1 MKCIAGIQKN
11 ETVINL
17 YPQNELTGRVMYFA
31 TKGGMIKGV
40 SASEFVVKKSKIAA
54 CGLKEQD
61 ELIYIALSQLEPN
74 FTLITKTGM
83 SICFSKEEIS
93 IMGRTAKGVMAIT
106 LKTGDE
112 VIYCAQTGDQGAM
125 VVVSNNGYAKK
136 TSIVQ
141 YHVQGRNGKGL
152 KTITFAKSK
161 VNGEQLSGAAY
172 VTDDMELEIG
182 LLYGALPYATR
193 RKQMEGF
200 LNGEMEYRP
209 VEDLPEEKRDDKG
222 QPIIMALLGNE
233 VSIVDAHKR
242 EGQQTLI

>member
-1 MKCIAGIQKN
+1 
-11 ETVINL
+11 
-17 YPQNELTGRVMYFA
+17 
-31 TKGGMIKGV
+31 
-40 SASEFVVKKSKIAA
+40 
-54 CGLKEQD
+54 
-61 ELIYIALSQLEPN
+61 
-74 FTLITKTGM
+74 
-83 SICFSKEEIS
+83 
-93 IMGRTAKGVMAIT
+93 
-106 LKTGDE
+106 
-112 VIYCAQTGDQGAM
+112 M

-136 TSIVQ
+136 TSIAQ

-182 LLYGALPYATR
+182 L
-193 RKQMEGF
+193 

>member
-1 MKCIAGIQKN
+1 
-11 ETVINL
+11 
-17 YPQNELTGRVMYFA
+17 
-31 TKGGMIKGV
+31 
-40 SASEFVVKKSKIAA
+40 
-54 CGLKEQD
+54 
-61 ELIYIALSQLEPN
+61 
-74 FTLITKTGM
+74 
-83 SICFSKEEIS
+83 
-93 IMGRTAKGVMAIT
+93 MGRTAKGVMAIT

-136 TSIVQ
+136 TSIAQ

-182 LLYGALPYATR
+182 L
-193 RKQMEGF
+193 